1 MHKFTIMELFL
12 LAITIFGATNMMA
25 LQGALAQNNY
35 YFNNEQTY
43 ADYYSSSIN
52 YGKENN
58 NDNIYSYN
66 NYYPQSPITPP
77 QAPSSKYPMDV
88 TKYECQKGQFKGF
101 FVSSPKFCVTSPPL
115 NLMTWNIYLGADLSP
130 IFVATTPQ
138 EFVAAVGSAY
148 NNIQASNFVERANS
162 IANEIKQTRPD
173 LIGLQE
179 VSLLRTQSPSDGSTT
194 PATNVSLDYLQ
205 ILIDALNVRGLKYQP
220 IVVQTAFDSEV
231 PGFISGSLVD
241 LRLTD
246 REVIL
251 ARADITDFTLSNT
264 QGAQFAANFTL
275 TTPLGSIS
283 TPRAWV
289 SVDVTF
295 DKGDKVR
302 IVSTHLEPLVHP
314 RLSPIIQGLQADEL
328 LNGPGN
334 TNLPVVFIGDFNS
347 KADGTGTPTYSK
359 IIDAGFIDAW
369 NIRGKGNGFTCCQAK
384 NLLNQVSS
392 LDERLDLV
400 LFRGDFNVK
409 DIELV
414 GNSQNDR
421 TLSGLWPSDHAGVV
435 ATLKLNN

>member
-25 LQGALAQNNY
+25 LQGALAQNSY

-52 YGKENN
+52 YGKEND

-66 NYYPQSPITPP
+66 NYYPQSPITPSQP
-77 QAPSSKYPMDV
+77 PSSKYPMDV
-88 TKYECQKGQFKGF
+88 TKYECQKGQFEGF
-101 FVSSPKFCVTSPPL
+101 FVSSPEFCATSLPL
-115 NLMTWNIYLGADLSP
+115 TLMTQNLYLGANLSS

-148 NNIQASNFVERANS
+148 NKIQASNFVERANS

-179 VSLLRTQSPSDGSTT
+179 VSLLRTQSPSDGPIT

-205 ILIDALNVRGLKYQP
+205 ILLDALNVRGLNYEP
-220 IVVQTAFDSEV
+220 IVVQTAFDAEV
-231 PGFISGSLVD
+231 PGLISGSLVD

-251 ARADITDFTLSNT
+251 ARADNKDFTLSNI
-264 QGAQFAANFTL
+264 QGAQFAANFTV

-283 TPRAWV
+283 IPRAWV

-295 DKGDKVR
+295 DKGDKAR
-302 IVSTHLEPLVHP
+302 IVSTHLEPLLHP
-314 RLSPIIQGLQADEL
+314 QLSPIIQGLQADEL

-347 KADGTGTPTYSK
+347 KADGLGTPTYSK

-369 NIRGKGNGFTCCQAK
+369 NIRGKGNGFTCCQAE

-400 LFRGDFNVK
+400 LFRGDFKVK

>member
-1 MHKFTIMELFL
+1 MHKFPIMELFL
-12 LAITIFGATNMMA
+12 LAITILGATNMMG
-25 LQGALAQNNY
+25 LQGAIAQNYYNNDQNY
-35 YFNNEQTY
+35 PDHYLPST
-43 ADYYSSSIN
+43 N
-52 YGKENN
+52 YGEAGNDNMYTYNN
-58 NDNIYSYN
+58 N
-66 NYYPQSPITPP
+66 YPQSPST
-77 QAPSSKYPMDV
+77 PSSPSSNYPPEDK
-88 TKYECQKGQFKGF
+88 KYECQKGQFKGF
-101 FVSSPKFCVTSPPL
+101 FVSSSEFCVTLLPL
-115 NLMTWNIYLGADLSP
+115 TLMTQNLYLGADLSP

-148 NNIQASNFVERANS
+148 NKIQASNFVERANS

-179 VSLLRTQSPSDGSTT
+179 VSLLRTQSPSDGPIT

-205 ILIDALNVRGLKYQP
+205 ILLDALNVRGLNYEP
-220 IVVQTAFDSEV
+220 IVVQTAFDAEV
-231 PGFISGSLVD
+231 PGLISGSLVD

-246 REVIL
+246 REVML
-251 ARADITDFTLSNT
+251 VRADNKDFTLSNT
-264 QGAQFAANFTL
+264 QGAQFAANFTI

-283 TPRAWV
+283 IPRAWV

-295 DKGDKVR
+295 DKGDKAR
-302 IVSTHLEPLVHP
+302 IVSTHLEPLLHP
-314 RLSPIIQGLQADEL
+314 QLSPIIQGLQADEL

-334 TNLPVVFIGDFNS
+334 TKFPVVFIGDFNS

-369 NIRGKGNGFTCCQAK
+369 NIRGKGNGFTCCQAE
-384 NLLNQVSS
+384 NLLNPISS

-400 LFRGDFNVK
+400 LFRGDFKVK

-435 ATLKLNN
+435 ATLKLNK

>member
-1 MHKFTIMELFL
+1 MT
-12 LAITIFGATNMMA
+12 
-25 LQGALAQNNY
+25 QN
-35 YFNNEQTY
+35 
-43 ADYYSSSIN
+43 
-52 YGKENN
+52 
-58 NDNIYSYN
+58 
-66 NYYPQSPITPP
+66 
-77 QAPSSKYPMDV
+77 
-88 TKYECQKGQFKGF
+88 
-101 FVSSPKFCVTSPPL
+101 L
-115 NLMTWNIYLGADLSP
+115 YLGANLSS

-148 NNIQASNFVERANS
+148 NKIQASNFVERANS
-162 IANEIKQTRPD
+162 IVNEIKQTRPD

-179 VSLLRTQSPSDGSTT
+179 VSLLRTQSPSDGPTT
-194 PATNVSLDYLQ
+194 PANNVSLDYLQ

-220 IVVQTAFDSEV
+220 LVVQTAFDSEV
-231 PGFISGSLVD
+231 PGLINGSLVD

-251 ARADITDFTLSNT
+251 ARADNKDFTLSST

-283 TPRAWV
+283 IPRAWV

-302 IVSTHLEPLVHP
+302 IVSTHLEPLLHP

-369 NIRGKGNGFTCCQAK
+369 NIRGKGNGFSCCQAE
-384 NLLNQVSS
+384 NLLNPISS

-400 LFRGDFNVK
+400 LFRGDFKVE

-414 GNSQNDR
+414 GDSQNDR
-421 TLSGLWPSDHAGVV
+421 TVSGLWPSDHAGVV

>member
-1 MHKFTIMELFL
+1 MPKFTIMELIL

-35 YFNNEQTY
+35 YFTNDQTY
-43 ADYYSSSIN
+43 PVHYIASTNHGGEYD
-52 YGKENN
+52 
-58 NDNIYSYN
+58 NDNMYSYN
-66 NYYPQSPITPP
+66 NYYYPQSPST
-77 QAPSSKYPMDV
+77 PSSPSSNYPTEDK
-88 TKYECQKGQFKGF
+88 KYECQKGQFEGF
-101 FVSSPKFCVTSPPL
+101 FVSSPKFCATSSL
-115 NLMTWNIYLGADLSP
+115 LKLMTWNIYLGADLSP

-148 NNIQASNFVERANS
+148 NKIQASNFVERANS
-162 IANEIKQTRPD
+162 IANEAKQTRSD

-179 VSLLRTQSPSDGSTT
+179 VSLLRTQSPSDGHLT

-205 ILIDALNVRGLKYQP
+205 ILIDALNVRGLKYEP

-231 PGFISGSLVD
+231 PGLINGSLVD

-251 ARADITDFTLSNT
+251 ARVDIKDFTLSNT

-283 TPRAWV
+283 IPRAWV

-295 DKGDKVR
+295 DKGDKAR
-302 IVSTHLEPLVHP
+302 IISTHLEPLLHP
-314 RLSPIIQGLQADEL
+314 QLSPIIQGLQADEL

-369 NIRGKGNGFTCCQAK
+369 NIRGKGNGFTCCQAE

-392 LDERLDLV
+392 LDQRIDLV
-400 LFRGDFNVK
+400 LFRGDFKVK
-409 DIELV
+409 GIELV

>member
-1 MHKFTIMELFL
+1 MELFL
-12 LAITIFGATNMMA
+12 LAITILGATNMMG
-25 LQGALAQNNY
+25 LQGAIAQNYYNNDQNY
-35 YFNNEQTY
+35 PDHYLPST
-43 ADYYSSSIN
+43 N
-52 YGKENN
+52 YGEAGNDNMYTYNN
-58 NDNIYSYN
+58 N
-66 NYYPQSPITPP
+66 YPQSPST
-77 QAPSSKYPMDV
+77 PSSPSSNYPPEDK
-88 TKYECQKGQFKGF
+88 KYECQKGQFKGF
-101 FVSSPKFCVTSPPL
+101 FVSSSEFCVTLLPL
-115 NLMTWNIYLGADLSP
+115 TLMTQNLYLGADLSP

-148 NNIQASNFVERANS
+148 NKIQASNFVERANS

-179 VSLLRTQSPSDGSTT
+179 VSLLRTQSPSDGPIT

-205 ILIDALNVRGLKYQP
+205 ILLDALNVRGLNYEP
-220 IVVQTAFDSEV
+220 IVVQTAFDAEV
-231 PGFISGSLVD
+231 PGLISGSLVD

-246 REVIL
+246 REVML
-251 ARADITDFTLSNT
+251 ARADNKDFTLSNT
-264 QGAQFAANFTL
+264 QGAQFAANFTI

-283 TPRAWV
+283 IPRAWV

-295 DKGDKVR
+295 DKGDKAR
-302 IVSTHLEPLVHP
+302 IVSTHLEPLLHP
-314 RLSPIIQGLQADEL
+314 QLSPIIQGLQADEL

-334 TNLPVVFIGDFNS
+334 TKLPVVFIGDFNS

-369 NIRGKGNGFTCCQAK
+369 NIRGKGNGFTCCQAE
-384 NLLNQVSS
+384 NLLNPISS

-400 LFRGDFNVK
+400 LFRGDFKVK

-414 GNSQNDR
+414 GDSQNDR

-435 ATLKLNN
+435 ATLKLNK